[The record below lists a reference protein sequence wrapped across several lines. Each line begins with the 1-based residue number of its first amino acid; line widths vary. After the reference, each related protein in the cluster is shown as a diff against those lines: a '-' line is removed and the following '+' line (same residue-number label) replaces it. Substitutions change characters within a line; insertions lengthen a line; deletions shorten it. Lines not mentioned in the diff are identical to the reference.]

1 MICRGMTYWFHGI
14 FGKNYSFFQIVFADE
29 FKTELSN
36 IHQFSAGN
44 PDSGRLLH
52 SGRIHVGA
60 VMGGS
65 SEEYYYVPPS

>member
-1 MICRGMTYWFHGI
+1 M
-14 FGKNYSFFQIVFADE
+14 FAYE
-29 FKTELSN
+29 FETELSN
-36 IHQFSAGN
+36 INQISAGN
-44 PDSGRLLH
+44 PGSVRLLH